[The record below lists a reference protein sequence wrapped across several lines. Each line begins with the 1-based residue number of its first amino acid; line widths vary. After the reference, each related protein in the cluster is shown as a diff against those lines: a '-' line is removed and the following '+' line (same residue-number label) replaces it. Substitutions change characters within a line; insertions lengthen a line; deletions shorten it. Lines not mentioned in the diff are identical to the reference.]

1 MGLVTNR
8 SHLFYEPSMKAGDL
22 VKADNYLSYIG
33 GQTGIV
39 IKVQDVE
46 YCVGAYILFA
56 DCGVKLVRTEN
67 LKVING

>member
-1 MGLVTNR
+1 MNCD
-8 SHLFYEPSMKAGDL
+8 MKKGDL
-22 VKADNYLSYIG
+22 VKADDYLSSFG

-56 DCGVKLVRTEN
+56 DYGVKLVRIEN
-67 LKVING
+67 LKVINESG